1 MKIFPAIDIMDGKVV
16 RLVMGSYDNSTVY
29 SDDPLA
35 IAKGFEEAGAG
46 HIHIVDLDGA
56 REGTPA
62 NFEIIEAIKSKTDL
76 WVQVGGG
83 IRDMKKADRYINTGI
98 DRIIL
103 GTAAIKNPDFL
114 NDALDIHGEKIDVGI
129 DARDGNIA
137 VNGWKETTKI
147 NAISYAKMLARK
159 GVAAIIFTDISKD
172 GMLGGTNSE
181 LYKKLSE
188 IPKMEIIASGG
199 VTYMEEIGE
208 LSGYVSGVIIGKALY
223 DGKLDLAEVIKTYE
237 GN

>member
-16 RLVMGSYDNSTVY
+16 RLAMGSYDDSTVY
-29 SDDPLA
+29 SDDPVA
-35 IAKGFEEAGAG
+35 TAKDFERAGAR

-56 REGTPA
+56 REGELA
-62 NFEIIEAIKSKTDL
+62 NFETVQAIKAETDL

-114 NDALDIHGEKIDVGI
+114 NDALGIHGDKIAVGI

-137 VNGWKETTKI
+137 VNGWEETTKI
-147 NAISYAKMLARK
+147 NAISYAQMLGRK
-159 GVAAIIFTDISKD
+159 GVSAIIFTDISKD

-223 DGKLDLAEVIKTYE
+223 AGKLDLKEVVQAYE
-237 GN
+237 IN

>member
-114 NDALDIHGEKIDVGI
+114 NDALDIHGEKIAVGI
-129 DARDGNIA
+129 DAR
-137 VNGWKETTKI
+137 
-147 NAISYAKMLARK
+147 R
-159 GVAAIIFTDISKD
+159 
-172 GMLGGTNSE
+172 
-181 LYKKLSE
+181 
-188 IPKMEIIASGG
+188 
-199 VTYMEEIGE
+199 
-208 LSGYVSGVIIGKALY
+208 
-223 DGKLDLAEVIKTYE
+223 
-237 GN
+237 

>member
-16 RLVMGSYDNSTVY
+16 RLAMGSYDDSTVY
-29 SDDPLA
+29 SDDPVA
-35 IAKGFEEAGAG
+35 TAKDFERAGAR

-56 REGTPA
+56 REGELA
-62 NFEIIEAIKSKTDL
+62 NFETVQAIKAETDL

-114 NDALDIHGEKIDVGI
+114 NDALGIHGDKIAVGI

-137 VNGWKETTKI
+137 VNGWEETTKI
-147 NAISYAKMLARK
+147 NAISYAQMLERK
-159 GVAAIIFTDISKD
+159 GVSAIIFTDISKD

-223 DGKLDLAEVIKTYE
+223 AGKLDLKEVVQAYE
-237 GN
+237 IN

>member
-29 SDDPLA
+29 SDDPLT

-114 NDALDIHGEKIDVGI
+114 NDA
-129 DARDGNIA
+129 
-137 VNGWKETTKI
+137 
-147 NAISYAKMLARK
+147 KMLARK

-223 DGKLDLAEVIKTYE
+223 DGKLDLAEVVKTYE